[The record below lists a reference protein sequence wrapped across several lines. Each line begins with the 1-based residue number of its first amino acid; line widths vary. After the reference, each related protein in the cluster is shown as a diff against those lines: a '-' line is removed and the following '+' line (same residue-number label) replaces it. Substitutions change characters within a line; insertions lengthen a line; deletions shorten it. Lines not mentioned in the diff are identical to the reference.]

1 MQKMKSKNRFVPLL
15 FALLI
20 ITVVVSEIL
29 FAKMNSYVETNG
41 KLSLDAVDEQLQQT
55 YDLQLDSYYSQ
66 LHLIGNYLIHDSNI
80 YLVENQEFLNSW
92 QNELDSQILFIKE
105 NGTAITADG
114 TRCRLDIS
122 NQLLMDLKN
131 NKNIA
136 KLVPLSYKQESG
148 SGFLM
153 AIPCDEYYI
162 DGESYTAIGSVMDS
176 KKLNSVLNLNG
187 YDGKAFI
194 FMVNKDGTVIYT
206 NKFKKE
212 LIQNYSLIKHLKIE
226 DAIRDEQAEKLE
238 KAIQNNEQG
247 VELLGNDKPFYLGY
261 RPIQNNDSMLV
272 CIVSKGVVD
281 NSLVSYQRM
290 VLLIAIVL
298 CIVIFILFMGLSI
311 SISKMKLANQKM
323 KYEERNKEIQEKN
336 LKELAN
342 INKNLKIAQAA
353 TSQALEVAENANQAK
368 TDFLSNMSHDIRT
381 PMNAIV
387 GMTTLLQKD
396 CGNEEKV
403 KEYAKKIEVSSK
415 HLLGIIN
422 DVLDMNKIESGKTT
436 LNYTD
441 FSILEFLEQI
451 NTIFRPQMDEKSQSF
466 EIHVENISHE
476 WVHADSVHLMQIF
489 SNLLS
494 NAVKY
499 TQDGGHIQLWLEEL
513 SSKSS
518 VYAKYRFL
526 VVDNGMGIED
536 SFKDKIFD
544 AFTREENSVTNR
556 IQGTGLGMAI
566 TKNLLDAMGGTIQV
580 ESEKGKGSC
589 FEILLDLKIVKKHA
603 VVSPNNENGSESISG
618 MKFLCAEDNE
628 LNAEILE
635 ELLKYEGAE
644 CVICENGKEVV
655 ETFEKSKPGEYDMIL
670 MDIQMPIMNG
680 YEATLKIRSF
690 DQDIPIIAMTAN
702 AFSDDIQHSL
712 SVGMDAHISKPV
724 DMQVLKRVVQNIKSG
739 GGGYP
744 KRILQKTSNESMKD
758 CEVSDYAR

>member
-1 MQKMKSKNRFVPLL
+1 MQKESERIKSKNRFVPLL

-29 FAKMNSYVETNG
+29 FVKMNSYVETNG

-80 YLVENQEFLNSW
+80 SLAENQKFLNSW
-92 QNELDSQILFIKE
+92 QKELDSQILFIKE

-136 KLVPLSYKQESG
+136 KLVPLSYKQDFG

-153 AIPCDEYYI
+153 AVPCETYYI

-206 NKFKKE
+206 NQFKKE
-212 LIQNYSLIKHLKIE
+212 LIKNYSLIKHLKIE
-226 DAIRDEQAEKLE
+226 DAISDEQAEKLE

-342 INKNLKIAQAA
+342 INKNLKIAQTA

-441 FSILEFLEQI
+441 FSILEFVEQI
-451 NTIFRPQMDEKSQSF
+451 NTIFRPQMDEKYQSF

-589 FEILLDLKIVKKHA
+589 FEILLDLKIVKKHE
-603 VVSPNNENGSESISG
+603 VVSPNNKNRSESISG

-655 ETFEKSKPGEYDMIL
+655 ETFKQSKPDEYDMIL

-702 AFSDDIQHSL
+702 AFSEDIQHSL
-712 SVGMDAHISKPV
+712 SAGMDAHISKPV

-739 GGGYP
+739 GGGGTP
-744 KRILQKTSNESMKD
+744 TDITES
-758 CEVSDYAR
+758 

>member
-1 MQKMKSKNRFVPLL
+1 MKSKNRSVPLL

-20 ITVVVSEIL
+20 ITAVASRIL
-29 FAKMNSYVETNG
+29 FTKMNSYIETNG

-55 YDLQLDSYYSQ
+55 YDLQLDAYYSQ
-66 LHLIGNYLIHDSNI
+66 LHLIENYLIHDSNI
-80 YLVENQEFLNSW
+80 SLVENQQFLNSW

-105 NGTAITADG
+105 NGTAIRADG

-122 NQLLMDLKN
+122 NPLLMNLKN
-131 NKNIA
+131 NRNIA
-136 KLVPLSYKQESG
+136 KLIPLSYRQESG

-153 AIPCDEYYI
+153 AVPCEKYDI

-194 FMVNKDGTVIYT
+194 FMVNKEGTVIYT
-206 NKFKKE
+206 NQSKKE
-212 LIQNYSLIKHLKIE
+212 LVQNYSLIKHLKME
-226 DAIRDEQAEKLE
+226 GAISDEQAEKLE
-238 KAIQNNEQG
+238 KAIQNEKQG

-261 RPIQNNDSMLV
+261 RPIQNNDSMLI
-272 CIVSKGVVD
+272 CIVSKDIVD

-290 VLLIAIVL
+290 VLFIALIMDAL
-298 CIVIFILFMGLSI
+298 ILFLIMGLSL
-311 SISKMKLANQKM
+311 SISKMKLTNQKM
-323 KYEERNKEIQEKN
+323 KYEEKNKEIQEKN

-342 INKNLKIAQAA
+342 INKNLKIAQNA
-353 TSQALEVAENANQAK
+353 TSQALEAAENANRAK

-396 CGNEEKV
+396 CANEEKV
-403 KEYAKKIEVSSK
+403 KEYAKKIELSSK

-441 FSILEFLEQI
+441 FSILEFVEQI
-451 NTIFRPQMDEKSQSF
+451 NTLFRPQMDEKYQSF

-476 WVHADSVHLMQIF
+476 WVHTDRVRLMQIF
-489 SNLLS
+489 NNLLS

-499 TQDGGHIQLWLEEL
+499 TQKGGHIQLWLEEL

-526 VVDNGMGIED
+526 VVDNGMGMEE

-544 AFTREENSVTNR
+544 AFTREVNSVTNK

-566 TKNLLDAMGGTIQV
+566 TKNLLDAMGGTIEV

-589 FEILLDLKIVKKHA
+589 FEILLDLKIVKDHE
-603 VVSPNNENGSESISG
+603 VVSTKNENSMESISG

-635 ELLKYEGAE
+635 ELLKYEGAK

-655 ETFEKSKPGEYDMIL
+655 ETFKQSKPGEYDMIL

-680 YEATLKIRSF
+680 YEATVKIRLF
-690 DQDIPIIAMTAN
+690 DQNIPIIAMTAN
-702 AFSDDIQHSL
+702 AFSEDIQHSL

-724 DMQVLKRVVQNIKSG
+724 DMQVLKSVVQNIKSG
-739 GGGYP
+739 GGGAP
-744 KRILQKTSNESMKD
+744 QKDIIENK
-758 CEVSDYAR
+758 

>member
-1 MQKMKSKNRFVPLL
+1 MQKESERIKSKNRFVPLL
-15 FALLI
+15 FSLLI

-80 YLVENQEFLNSW
+80 SLVENQKFLNSW

-176 KKLNSVLNLNG
+176 KKLNSVLNFNG

-194 FMVNKDGTVIYT
+194 FMVNKSGTVIYT
-206 NKFKKE
+206 NQLKKE
-212 LIQNYSLIKHLKIE
+212 LVQNYSLIKHLKIE
-226 DAIRDEQAEKLE
+226 DAIRDEQAQKLE

-311 SISKMKLANQKM
+311 SISKMKLTNQKM
-323 KYEERNKEIQEKN
+323 KYEERNKEIQERN

-342 INKNLKIAQAA
+342 INKNLKIAQTA

-368 TDFLSNMSHDIRT
+368 TNFLSNMSHDIRT

-441 FSILEFLEQI
+441 FSILEFVEQI
-451 NTIFRPQMDEKSQSF
+451 NTIFRPQMDEKQQSF

-476 WVHADSVHLMQIF
+476 WIHADSVRLMQIF

-589 FEILLDLKIVKKHA
+589 FEILLDLKIVKKHE
-603 VVSPNNENGSESISG
+603 VVSPNNENRSESISG

-655 ETFEKSKPGEYDMIL
+655 ETFKQSNPGEYDMIL

-702 AFSDDIQHSL
+702 AFSEDIQHSL
-712 SVGMDAHISKPV
+712 SAGMDAHISKPV

-739 GGGYP
+739 GGGGTP
-744 KRILQKTSNESMKD
+744 TDIRES
-758 CEVSDYAR
+758 

>member
-1 MQKMKSKNRFVPLL
+1 MQKESERIKSKNRFVPLL

-80 YLVENQEFLNSW
+80 SLVENQKFLNSW

-176 KKLNSVLNLNG
+176 KKLNSVLNFNG

-194 FMVNKDGTVIYT
+194 FMVNKSGTVIYT
-206 NKFKKE
+206 NQLKKE
-212 LIQNYSLIKHLKIE
+212 LVQNYSLIKHLKIE
-226 DAIRDEQAEKLE
+226 DAIRDEQAQKLE

-323 KYEERNKEIQEKN
+323 KYEERNKEIQERN

-342 INKNLKIAQAA
+342 INKNLKIAQTA

-368 TDFLSNMSHDIRT
+368 TNFLSNMSHDIRT

-441 FSILEFLEQI
+441 FSILEFVEQI
-451 NTIFRPQMDEKSQSF
+451 NTIFRPQMDEKQQSF

-589 FEILLDLKIVKKHA
+589 FEILLDLKIVKKHE
-603 VVSPNNENGSESISG
+603 VVSPNNENRSESISG

-655 ETFEKSKPGEYDMIL
+655 ETFKQSKPGEYDMIL

-702 AFSDDIQHSL
+702 AFSEDIQHSL
-712 SVGMDAHISKPV
+712 SAGMDAHISKPV

-739 GGGYP
+739 GGGVP
-744 KRILQKTSNESMKD
+744 QRILQKAS
-758 CEVSDYAR
+758 EVNVHVR

>member
-1 MQKMKSKNRFVPLL
+1 MQKESERIKSKNRFVPLL

-80 YLVENQEFLNSW
+80 SLVENQKFLNSW

-176 KKLNSVLNLNG
+176 KKLNSVLNFNG

-194 FMVNKDGTVIYT
+194 FMVNKSGTVIYT
-206 NKFKKE
+206 NQLKKE
-212 LIQNYSLIKHLKIE
+212 LVQNYSLIKHLKIE
-226 DAIRDEQAEKLE
+226 DAIRDEQAQKLE

-290 VLLIAIVL
+290 VLLIAIIL

-323 KYEERNKEIQEKN
+323 KYEERNKEIQERN

-342 INKNLKIAQAA
+342 INKNLKIAQTA

-368 TDFLSNMSHDIRT
+368 TNFLSNMSHDIRT

-441 FSILEFLEQI
+441 FSILEFVEQI
-451 NTIFRPQMDEKSQSF
+451 NTIFRPQMDEKQQSF

-589 FEILLDLKIVKKHA
+589 FEILLDLKIVKKHE
-603 VVSPNNENGSESISG
+603 VVNPNNENRSESISG

-655 ETFEKSKPGEYDMIL
+655 ETFKQSKPGEYDMIL

-702 AFSDDIQHSL
+702 AFSEDIQHSL
-712 SVGMDAHISKPV
+712 SAGMDAHISKPV

-744 KRILQKTSNESMKD
+744 NG
-758 CEVSDYAR
+758 Y

>member
-1 MQKMKSKNRFVPLL
+1 MQKESERIKSKNRFVPLL

-80 YLVENQEFLNSW
+80 SLVENQKFLNSW

-176 KKLNSVLNLNG
+176 KKLNSVLNFNG

-194 FMVNKDGTVIYT
+194 FMVNKSGTVIYT
-206 NKFKKE
+206 NQLKKE
-212 LIQNYSLIKHLKIE
+212 LVQNYSLIKHLKIE
-226 DAIRDEQAEKLE
+226 DAIRDEQAQKLE

-298 CIVIFILFMGLSI
+298 CAVIFILFMGLSI

-323 KYEERNKEIQEKN
+323 KYEERNKEIQERN

-342 INKNLKIAQAA
+342 INKNLKIAQTA

-368 TDFLSNMSHDIRT
+368 TNFLSNMSHDIRT

-441 FSILEFLEQI
+441 FSILEFVEQI
-451 NTIFRPQMDEKSQSF
+451 NTIFRPQMDEKQQSF

-589 FEILLDLKIVKKHA
+589 FEILLDLKIVKKHE
-603 VVSPNNENGSESISG
+603 VVSPNNENRSENISG

-655 ETFEKSKPGEYDMIL
+655 ETFKQSKPGEYDMIL

-680 YEATLKIRSF
+680 YEATLKIRFF

-702 AFSDDIQHSL
+702 AFSEDIQHSL
-712 SVGMDAHISKPV
+712 SAGMDAHISKPV

-739 GGGYP
+739 GGGGTP
-744 KRILQKTSNESMKD
+744 TDITES
-758 CEVSDYAR
+758 

>member
-1 MQKMKSKNRFVPLL
+1 MKKMKSKNRFVPLL

-20 ITVVVSEIL
+20 LTVIVSEIL
-29 FAKMNSYVETNG
+29 FVKMNSYIETNG
-41 KLSLDAVDEQLQQT
+41 KLSLDAVDEQLQHT

-66 LHLIGNYLIHDSNI
+66 LHLIENYLIHDSNI
-80 YLVENQEFLNSW
+80 SLVENQQFLNSW
-92 QNELDSQILFIKE
+92 QNELDTQILFIKE
-105 NGTAITADG
+105 NGTAITGDG

-122 NQLLMDLKN
+122 NPLLMNLKN

-136 KLVPLSYKQESG
+136 KLIPLSYRQESG

-153 AIPCDEYYI
+153 AVPCEKYNI
-162 DGESYTAIGSVMDS
+162 DGESYTAVGSVMDS

-206 NKFKKE
+206 NQSKKE
-212 LIQNYSLIKHLKIE
+212 LVQNYSLIKHLKME
-226 DAIRDEQAEKLE
+226 DAISDEQAEKLE
-238 KAIQNNEQG
+238 KALQNDEQG

-272 CIVSKGVVD
+272 CIVSKNVVD

-290 VLLIAIVL
+290 VLFIAFIMVILIFFLI
-298 CIVIFILFMGLSI
+298 MGLSI
-311 SISKMKLANQKM
+311 SVSKMKLANQKM
-323 KYEERNKEIQEKN
+323 KYEEKNKEIQEKN

-342 INKNLKIAQAA
+342 INKNLKIAQTA

-403 KEYAKKIEVSSK
+403 KEYAKKIELSSK

-422 DVLDMNKIESGKTT
+422 DVLDMNKIESGKTA

-441 FSILEFLEQI
+441 FSILEFVEQI
-451 NTIFRPQMDEKSQSF
+451 NTIFRPQMDEKHQSF

-476 WVHADSVHLMQIF
+476 WVHADSVRLMQIF
-489 SNLLS
+489 NNLLS

-499 TQDGGHIQLWLEEL
+499 TQAGGYIRLWLEEL

-526 VVDNGMGIED
+526 VVDNGMGMED

-566 TKNLLDAMGGTIQV
+566 TKNLLEAMGGTIQV

-589 FEILLDLKIVKKHA
+589 FEILLDLKIVKKHE
-603 VVSPNNENGSESISG
+603 VVSPNNENRNESISG

-635 ELLKYEGAE
+635 QLLKYEGAE

-655 ETFEKSKPGEYDMIL
+655 ETFKQSKPGEYDMIL

-680 YEATLKIRSF
+680 YEATLKIRLF

-739 GGGYP
+739 GGGEP
-744 KRILQKTSNESMKD
+744 QTDITENKL
-758 CEVSDYAR
+758 

>member
-1 MQKMKSKNRFVPLL
+1 MQKESERIKSKNRFVPLL

-80 YLVENQEFLNSW
+80 SLVENQKFLNSW

-176 KKLNSVLNLNG
+176 KKLNSVLNFNG

-194 FMVNKDGTVIYT
+194 FMVNKSGTVIYT
-206 NKFKKE
+206 NQLKKE
-212 LIQNYSLIKHLKIE
+212 LVQNYSLIKHLKIE
-226 DAIRDEQAEKLE
+226 DAIRDEQAQKLE

-311 SISKMKLANQKM
+311 SISKMKLTNQKM
-323 KYEERNKEIQEKN
+323 KYEERNKEIQERN

-342 INKNLKIAQAA
+342 INKNLKIAQTA

-368 TDFLSNMSHDIRT
+368 TNFLSNMSHDIRT

-441 FSILEFLEQI
+441 FSILEFVEQI
-451 NTIFRPQMDEKSQSF
+451 NTIFRPQMDGKQQSF

-589 FEILLDLKIVKKHA
+589 FEILLDLKIVKKHE
-603 VVSPNNENGSESISG
+603 VVSPNNENRSESISG

-655 ETFEKSKPGEYDMIL
+655 ETFKQSKPGEYDMIL

-702 AFSDDIQHSL
+702 AFSEDIQHSL
-712 SVGMDAHISKPV
+712 SAGMDAHISKPV

-744 KRILQKTSNESMKD
+744 NG
-758 CEVSDYAR
+758 Y